1 MRGGSNPPS
10 DTHRRGAPRQT
21 VALVTADRLIEVP
34 RPLQLRRSYLKA
46 NHQMLTLESLS
57 R

>member
-1 MRGGSNPPS
+1 MRGGYNPPS
-10 DTHRRGAPRQT
+10 DTERRGAPRQT